1 MTIYK
6 SLLPPVENL
15 PETSLFSFLLPTNDP
30 DAEHVAFIDAPSG
43 RRITR
48 SELALQA
55 RKLAY
60 GLRLSLS
67 DAPSY
72 LTQRKGPG
80 LNVPRDSVVLIFSG
94 NSPLVPLAI
103 LGCIAA
109 GLRVSM
115 ASSSLTPSEL
125 AYQIADSAP
134 SHIFVQPELLEVV
147 LSALSLG
154 GVQEKDVRKRVL
166 LLAQPSIEGPL
177 KDEKAAGLFNVDD
190 ILVENKVFQP
200 EAFEGKDAHKTV
212 MLFYSSGTTG
222 AFKLF
227 ATHSPHRNL

>member
-15 PETSLFSFLLPTNDP
+15 PETSLFSFLLPANDP
-30 DAEHVAFIDAPSG
+30 DADHVAFIDAPSG

-48 SELALQA
+48 GELALQA

-67 DAPSY
+67 DAHSY
-72 LTQRKGPG
+72 LNPTTKRKGPG

-177 KDEKAAGLFNVDD
+177 QLKDESAAGLFNVDD

-222 AFKLF
+222 TF
-227 ATHSPHRNL
+227 